1 MPTGATQPETSESSW
16 SQCFV
21 HCFIRAST
29 IEVMSAAS
37 DEPVDDTKPLLADE
51 SSTIRARHSAVAAA
65 NASSSINSTALPASA
80 SSDDGDD
87 AFNCLTPEGQQ
98 HIREE
103 PAFYGIVAM
112 VASVQVHNV
121 YKAIHSPSTGCQ

>member
-1 MPTGATQPETSESSW
+1 
-16 SQCFV
+16 
-21 HCFIRAST
+21 
-29 IEVMSAAS
+29 MSAAS

-65 NASSSINSTALPASA
+65 NSSSAANSTAVAASA
-80 SSDDGDD
+80 PSDHGDD

-112 VASVQVHNV
+112 VATVQVQFIL
-121 YKAIHSPSTGCQ
+121 KAIHSLPGCQ